1 MKWVVIVFLFLVVSH
16 TSATE
21 DLSSIRKNLEE
32 AVKDSKT
39 ADEFYKSVK
48 RMESTKPIFIGFKA
62 MSELVLC
69 KHVFSPISK
78 LSHFNSGK
86 GLLEMAISIDKN
98 NVELRFYRYC
108 TQLNVPGILNYSSN
122 LKEDKQMLFEFLES
136 QAKNP
141 KKDLDLYNRIM
152 KFLLT
157 NKHATED
164 DKKKLKSIN

>member
-1 MKWVVIVFLFLVVSH
+1 LYFFFLL
-16 TSATE
+16 
-21 DLSSIRKNLEE
+21 LLIPLQQKIYSIRKKLEE

-48 RMESTKPIFIGFKA
+48 RMESTKPIVIGFKA

-122 LKEDKQMLFEFLES
+122 LKEDKQMMFEFLES

-157 NKHATED
+157 NKHATEE
-164 DKKKLKSIN
+164 DKIKLKSFN

>member
-1 MKWVVIVFLFLVVSH
+1 MKWVIFVIVFLFYKLSF
-16 TSATE
+16 ATE

-39 ADEFYKSVK
+39 ADEFYKTVK
-48 RMESTKPIFIGFKA
+48 RIESAKPIVIGFKA

-69 KHVFSPISK
+69 KHVFNPISK
-78 LSHFNSGK
+78 LSHFHSGK
-86 GLLEMAISIDKN
+86 DLLEKAISIDKD

-122 LKEDKQMLFEFLES
+122 LNEDKKMLFEFLES

-141 KKDLDLYNRIM
+141 KKDIDLYNRIM

-164 DKKKLKSIN
+164 DKKKLKSFN